1 MRISMSDALRYNKS
15 EKRWP
20 SYSESI
26 HLSAE
31 NRLRFRIRRGS
42 FEVELEGEFGYVKE
56 KFEELMAQQPS
67 YSGPVQEEARV
78 ESTNIESVGGEDLEG
93 ILETGADG
101 KPHFTIPFDSLT
113 AKEAIGLV
121 LYKAQPAPLG
131 DKELSDLLNASWR
144 TTKPHVI
151 RARASE
157 LRKDGK
163 LITEKGKYSLSGAG
177 LQWIRA
183 EVIPSLRAVRP
194 VQS

>member
-1 MRISMSDALRYNKS
+1 
-15 EKRWP
+15 
-20 SYSESI
+20 
-26 HLSAE
+26 LSAE
-31 NRLRFRIRRGS
+31 NRLRFRIRRRG

-67 YSGPVQEEARV
+67 YSEPVQEEARV
-78 ESTNIESVGGEDLEG
+78 ESTTIESIGGEDLEG
-93 ILETGADG
+93 ILESGPDG

-113 AKEAIGLV
+113 AKEAIGLL
-121 LYKAQPAPLG
+121 LYKAQPTPLG

-163 LITEKGKYSLSGAG
+163 LITEKGRYSLSGAG

-183 EVIPSLRAVRP
+183 EVIPSLRGVRSAQP
-194 VQS
+194 

>member
-1 MRISMSDALRYNKS
+1 MSAN
-15 EKRWP
+15 
-20 SYSESI
+20 
-26 HLSAE
+26 
-31 NRLRFRIRRGS
+31 NRLRFRIRRGN
-42 FEVELEGEFGYVKE
+42 FEVELEGESEYVKE

-67 YSGPVQEEARV
+67 QPSIAQEEARPA
-78 ESTNIESVGGEDLEG
+78 STMAEMLGGGEDLEG
-93 ILETGADG
+93 ILETGPDG

-121 LYKAQPAPLG
+121 LFKAQPTPLG
-131 DKELSDLLNASWR
+131 DKELSDLLNASWK

-163 LITEKGKYSLSGAG
+163 LITEKGRYTLSGAG

-183 EVIPSLRAVRP
+183 KVIPSLRGARS

>member
-1 MRISMSDALRYNKS
+1 MRDALCHDKS
-15 EKRWP
+15 EKRWL

-26 HLSAE
+26 RLSAE

-42 FEVELEGEFGYVKE
+42 FEVELEGEFGYVKG
-56 KFEELMAQQPS
+56 KFEELMAQQPP
-67 YSGPVQEEARV
+67 YSGPVQEEVRA
-78 ESTNIESVGGEDLEG
+78 ESTTVETLGGEDLEG
-93 ILETGADG
+93 ILETGPDG

-121 LYKAQPAPLG
+121 LYKVQPTPLG
-131 DKELSDLLNASWR
+131 DKELSDLLNASWKA
-144 TTKPHVI
+144 TKPHVI

-163 LITEKGKYSLSGAG
+163 LITEKGRYSLSGAG

-183 EVIPSLRAVRP
+183 EVVPSLRGVRTT
-194 VQS
+194 QT

>member
-1 MRISMSDALRYNKS
+1 
-15 EKRWP
+15 
-20 SYSESI
+20 
-26 HLSAE
+26 
-31 NRLRFRIRRGS
+31 
-42 FEVELEGEFGYVKE
+42 
-56 KFEELMAQQPS
+56 MAQQPS
-67 YSGPVQEEARV
+67 YSGPVQEDARA
-78 ESTNIESVGGEDLEG
+78 ESTSIESAGGEDLEG
-93 ILETGADG
+93 ILETGPDG

-121 LYKAQPAPLG
+121 LFKSQPTPLG

-183 EVIPSLRAVRP
+183 EVIPSLRGVRS

>member
-1 MRISMSDALRYNKS
+1 
-15 EKRWP
+15 
-20 SYSESI
+20 
-26 HLSAE
+26 LSAK

-56 KFEELMAQQPS
+56 KFEELMAQRPS

-78 ESTNIESVGGEDLEG
+78 ESTTIESIGGQELEG
-93 ILETGADG
+93 ILETGPDG
-101 KPHFTIPFDSLT
+101 KAHFTIPFDSLT
-113 AKEAIGLV
+113 AKEAIGLM

-131 DKELSDLLNASWR
+131 DKELSDLLNASWK

-163 LITEKGKYSLSGAG
+163 LMTEKGRYSLSGAG
-177 LQWIRA
+177 LHWIRS
-183 EVIPSLRAVRP
+183 EVIPSLRVVKSAEP
-194 VQS
+194 

>member
-1 MRISMSDALRYNKS
+1 MCDELCHNKS
-15 EKRWP
+15 EKRCL

-26 HLSAE
+26 PLSAE
-31 NRLRFRIRRGS
+31 NRLRFKIRRGS
-42 FEVELEGEFGYVKE
+42 FEVELEGEFEYVKG
-56 KFEELMAQQPS
+56 KFEEFMAQQPS

-78 ESTNIESVGGEDLEG
+78 ESTTIESIGSEDLEG
-93 ILETGADG
+93 ILETGSDG

-113 AKEAIGLV
+113 AKEAIGLL
-121 LYKAQPAPLG
+121 LYKAQPTPLG

-163 LITEKGKYSLSGAG
+163 LITEKGRYSLSGAG

-183 EVIPSLRAVRP
+183 EVIPSLRGVRS

>member
-1 MRISMSDALRYNKS
+1 
-15 EKRWP
+15 
-20 SYSESI
+20 
-26 HLSAE
+26 
-31 NRLRFRIRRGS
+31 LRFRIRRGS

-56 KFEELMAQQPS
+56 KFEELMAQQPA
-67 YSGPVQEEARV
+67 YPGPAQEEARV
-78 ESTNIESVGGEDLEG
+78 QSTTIESIGGEDLEG
-93 ILETGADG
+93 ILETGPDG

-121 LYKAQPAPLG
+121 LYKAQPTSLG

-183 EVIPSLRAVRP
+183 EVIPSLRGVRS